1 MSKYNAF
8 LGKRVEAR
16 YRMSYVYHSAI
27 GAVTV
32 DNGSSICI
40 EDHFEQNGK
49 KKMLR
54 VEIPY
59 ECILSLVEL
68 TDEGSASS

>member
-1 MSKYNAF
+1 VSKYKSF
-8 LGKRVEAR
+8 LGKRVEVR
-16 YRMSYVYHSAI
+16 YRTGYVYSSAT
-27 GAVTV
+27 GSVTV
-32 DNGSSICI
+32 DNGSSVFI

-68 TDEGSASS
+68 PPDSSQRS

>member
-1 MSKYNAF
+1 MSKYESF

-16 YRMSYVYHSAI
+16 YRTAHVYHSATGTI
-27 GAVTV
+27 TV
-32 DNGSSICI
+32 DKGCSIVI

-59 ECILSLVEL
+59 ECILSVTEL
-68 TDEGSASS
+68 PPSGSERS